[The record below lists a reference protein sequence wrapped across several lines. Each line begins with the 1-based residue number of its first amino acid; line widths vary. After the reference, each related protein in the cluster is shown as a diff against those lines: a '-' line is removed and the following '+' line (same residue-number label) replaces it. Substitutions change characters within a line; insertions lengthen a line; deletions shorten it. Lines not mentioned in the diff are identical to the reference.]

1 MATHKSLVLV
11 GMMGT
16 GKSTIGKEVAKKLK
30 IEFVDTD
37 TLIENEENLTIAE
50 IFKKNGEKYFRELEE
65 KIFLKIKNDKEKI
78 ISVGGG
84 AFVNDAIRKKILKEY
99 LSIWLNMNE
108 DLIINR
114 IKRNAKKIPMVD
126 QNKIEKSPLYQAYS
140 FGIMIRN
147 EHLVSSTFQ
156 ISIGAYPFLPDG
168 TNNVLLF
175 NPLTSFTLRV
185 RSFSMGRPEFIS
197 Y

>member
-1 MATHKSLVLV
+1 MYGFNSNALTGNTKMVLNSEIV
-11 GMMGT
+11 AYAPYNLIGIRFASVLTAGFGIIGT
-16 GKSTIGKEVAKKLK
+16 Q
-30 IEFVDTD
+30 
-37 TLIENEENLTIAE
+37 
-50 IFKKNGEKYFRELEE
+50 
-65 KIFLKIKNDKEKI
+65 
-78 ISVGGG
+78 
-84 AFVNDAIRKKILKEY
+84 
-99 LSIWLNMNE
+99 
-108 DLIINR
+108 
-114 IKRNAKKIPMVD
+114 